1 MLIIKLL
8 DMKRGSTIFLKL
20 VLCVMGLIG
29 VALAIFALP
38 SIPSQKMA
46 SYPFLLQ
53 LAYLFMAG
61 LYVAAIP
68 FYIALY
74 EAWQLLN
81 YIDKNVAFSP
91 LSVKALKNIKYSA
104 VAVSAC
110 FALGLPFLY
119 MFAELDDAPGLIII
133 ATAFAAS
140 PLVVATFAAVLQK
153 LIANGLDLKAE
164 NDLTV

>member
-1 MLIIKLL
+1 
-8 DMKRGSTIFLKL
+8 MKRGSTIFLKL

-46 SYPFLLQ
+46 NYPYLLQ
-53 LAYLFMAG
+53 LAYLFMTG
-61 LYVAAIP
+61 LYMAAVP

-91 LSVKALKNIKYSA
+91 LSVKALKYIKYSA
-104 VAVSAC
+104 VAVSVC
-110 FALGLPFLY
+110 FAMGLPFLY

-133 ATAFAAS
+133 STAFAAS

-153 LIANGLDLKAE
+153 LIANGLDIKSE